1 MILEVK
7 NLNVSYWSAGR
18 YINALKSLSFALK
31 EQEILGVV
39 GESGSGKSTL
49 AYSALKLL
57 PLDAKTE
64 GQIIFKEKNILL
76 SDERELTDIRGKR
89 IGLIFQ
95 EPASSFN
102 PVLSIEYQFNELL
115 REKLK
120 LNNKDDIKEII
131 FDSFKKVR
139 LPDTQRIL
147 KSYPHQLS
155 GGQLQRVA
163 IAMAISL
170 KPDILIADEP
180 TSSLDV
186 TIESQ
191 ILHLFEELREK
202 LNLTIIFIT
211 HNLDLVKELC
221 DRVLVL
227 CDGAMRELSK
237 REDLF
242 NNPKDDYTKK
252 LLSSLEELEG

>member
-7 NLNVSYWSAGR
+7 KLNVSYWSANR
-18 YINALKSLSFALK
+18 YINALSDLSFSLK

-57 PLDAKTE
+57 PLDAKMS
-64 GQIIFKEKNILL
+64 GQIIFKGENIF
-76 SDERELTDIRGKR
+76 SSNERILQNIRGEKV
-89 IGLIFQ
+89 GLIFQ

-115 REKLK
+115 REKLNLK
-120 LNNKDDIKEII
+120 NKSKIKEII

-139 LPDTQRIL
+139 LPEAERII

-155 GGQLQRVA
+155 GGQLQRIA

-170 KPDILIADEP
+170 KPQILIADEP

-191 ILHLFEELREK
+191 ILHLFEELREE

-227 CDGAMRELSK
+227 CDGRMRELAK
-237 REDLF
+237 REELF
-242 NNPKDDYTKK
+242 KNPKDEYTKK
-252 LLSSLEELEG
+252 LLTSLEELEA